1 MTPALALAPNHPVV
15 VQLELWIGRWSGCI
29 RQGEISG
36 LINETAPPRPRTPY
50 RKAVGAPGGGVLSL
64 ALAHV
69 SPTLPQPLGGS
80 SISRDTQR
88 KNWNYT
94 LR

>member
-1 MTPALALAPNHPVV
+1 MS
-15 VQLELWIGRWSGCI
+15 W
-29 RQGEISG
+29 
-36 LINETAPPRPRTPY
+36 
-50 RKAVGAPGGGVLSL
+50 GAL

-80 SISRDTQR
+80 STSRDTQR

-94 LR
+94 PYDKPELKSGEGYSGCVGEDGRGEAAAQGGGGEGGATRVVAQTVVAHHGA